1 MNDLMSNGNS
11 GALTMSSREISELCE
26 KRHDHVMRDI
36 RAMLDELSLSP
47 SLGYE
52 ENQSLSILYDA
63 HTKRAREYRL
73 PRRECDILIAGYSI
87 KYRAAIVD
95 RWREL
100 ESSNIATLPDF
111 TNPAIAARAWADEV
125 EQKQAALLQLESAK
139 PAVEF
144 VERYVSADSGSKGFR
159 QVAKLLNAN
168 ERELRQF
175 LSDEKIMYR
184 LAGEWMP
191 YGNHTDAGRFEVK
204 TSVAVNEH
212 IFSSTKFTA
221 KGINWIAGKWA
232 IHNIQ
237 EAA

>member
-1 MNDLMSNGNS
+1 MQDLTVHSNN
-11 GALTMSSREISELCE
+11 GALTMSSIDIATLCE
-26 KRHDHVMRDI
+26 KRHDHVMVDVRKMI
-36 RAMLDELSLSP
+36 FELGLTIPDFS
-47 SLGYE
+47 GVYTAHN
-52 ENQSLSILYDA
+52 NQ
-63 HTKRAREYRL
+63 EYACFHL

-100 ESSNIATLPDF
+100 ESSNSATLPDF

-125 EQKQAALLQLESAK
+125 EQKQSALLQLESAK

-184 LAGEWMP
+184 LASEWMP
-191 YGNHTDAGRFEVK
+191 YGNHIEAGRFEVK
-204 TSVAVNEH
+204 TGVADNEH
-212 IFSSTKFTA
+212 TFNSAKFTA

>member
-1 MNDLMSNGNS
+1 MSYEIITS
-11 GALTMSSREISELCE
+11 KTGALTMSSLEIMKLTG
-26 KRHDHVMRDI
+26 KRHSDVLRDI
-36 RAMLDELSLSP
+36 RVMLEELNP
-47 SLGYE
+47 DMRYE
-52 ENQSLSILYDA
+52 GNQPLRIVYDS
-63 HTKRAREYRL
+63 HTKRAKEYQL

-100 ESSNIATLPDF
+100 ESSNITTLPDF
-111 TNPAIAARAWADEV
+111 KNPAIAARAWADEV

-168 ERELRQF
+168 EREFRQF
-175 LSDEKIMYR
+175 LFDKKIMYR

-191 YGNHTDAGRFEVK
+191 YGNHADAGRFEVK
-204 TSVAVNEH
+204 TGVADNEH
-212 IFSSTKFTA
+212 AFNSAKFTA

-232 IHNIQ
+232 IHCIQ

>member
-1 MNDLMSNGNS
+1 MHYLTANENT
-11 GALTMSSREISELCE
+11 GALTMSSIDIATLCE
-26 KRHDHVMRDI
+26 KRHDHVMVDVRKMI
-36 RAMLDELSLSP
+36 FELGLTIPDFS
-47 SLGYE
+47 GVYTAHN
-52 ENQSLSILYDA
+52 NQ
-63 HTKRAREYRL
+63 EYACFHL

-100 ESSNIATLPDF
+100 ESSKIATLPDF

-125 EQKQAALLQLESAK
+125 EQKQAALLQLESAE

-168 ERELRQF
+168 EREFRQF
-175 LSDEKIMYR
+175 LFDKKIMYR

-191 YGNHTDAGRFEVK
+191 YGNHADAGRFEVK
-204 TSVAVNEH
+204 TGVADNEH
-212 IFSSTKFTA
+212 AFNSAKFTA

-232 IHNIQ
+232 IHCIQ
-237 EAA
+237 VAA

>member
-1 MNDLMSNGNS
+1 MNDLILSSNTNEP
-11 GALTMSSREISELCE
+11 TMSSRMIADLTG
-26 KRHDHVMRDI
+26 KRHDHVLRDI
-36 RAMLDELSLSP
+36 RAMFEQLEVSP
-47 SLGYE
+47 NFGEKVEATGGRPSSVYHLNRDYTDC
-52 ENQSLSILYDA
+52 LL
-63 HTKRAREYRL
+63 T
-73 PRRECDILIAGYSI
+73 GYSAKARMQVI
-87 KYRAAIVD
+87 K

-100 ESSNIATLPDF
+100 ESHSFDLPDF

-191 YGNHTDAGRFEVK
+191 YGNHIEAGRFEVK
-204 TSVAVNEH
+204 TGVADNEH
-212 IFSSTKFTA
+212 AFNVAKFSA

-232 IHNIQ
+232 IHCIQ